1 MKKRTKSIVAVAALA
16 AVVLIGVVAATK
28 GRSKAVDVKIEAV
41 GTRDLVAS
49 VTASGQ
55 VASHTKVDVA
65 SDVSGRIT
73 RLAVKEGDMVKKGQ
87 FLLEIDPSQYQ
98 AAVGRNVAAVASSRA
113 QVEQAKATLAQAQST
128 YQRTADLQKRNP
140 KLVSADQVDQ
150 LLTAVKVNQA
160 LVDNATHGVAQ
171 AEAALR
177 DAQSSLDKTTIVS
190 PIDGQVTRLN
200 VEQGETAIQGTLNKD
215 AATLLTVSD
224 MNNLETKVK
233 VNETD
238 VAHVKVGD
246 SAIVQIDAFP
256 DTTFRGRV
264 TEISN
269 SSLTAA
275 TTTSNGSSQADQA
288 VDYYVTVQLLN
299 PPAQTRPDF
308 SATAKIITDTRPHAL
323 AIPIIALTIRENGP
337 VSNGGDSAST
347 VGKTPVKE
355 VGKKD
360 ADGVFVVGADN
371 KVTFRPVK
379 VGIAGEQYFEVL
391 SGLKPGEKIV
401 SGTYQAIRDLKDGT
415 VVRAA
420 KPAKKGD
427 STKSS

>member
-1 MKKRTKSIVAVAALA
+1 MQKRTKTIVAVAAVAVLVLVGVIA
-16 AVVLIGVVAATK
+16 ARN
-28 GRSKAVDVKIEAV
+28 GRDKAVEVKIDPV

-55 VASHTKVDVA
+55 VASHTKIAVA

-73 RLAVKEGDMVKKGQ
+73 RLAVKEGDIVKKGQ

-98 AAVGRNVAAVASSRA
+98 AAVVRNQAAVASSKA
-113 QVEQAKATLAQAQST
+113 QVAQAAANLAQAKSS
-128 YQRTADLQKRNP
+128 YQRTADLKQRNP
-140 KLVSADQVDQ
+140 TLVSADQVD
-150 LLTAVKVNQA
+150 LLMTAVKVNQA
-160 LVDNATHGVAQ
+160 QLDNAQHGVAQ
-171 AEAALR
+171 AQAALL
-177 DAQSSLDKTTIVS
+177 DAQSSLAKTTIVS

-200 VEQGETAIQGTLNKD
+200 VEAGETAIQGTLNKD

-224 MNNLETKVK
+224 MSNLETKVK

-246 SAIVQIDAFP
+246 SAVVQIDAFP
-256 DTTFRGRV
+256 DTTFRGQV

-269 SSLTAA
+269 SSLNP
-275 TTTSNGSSQADQA
+275 TTSTSAASDQA
-288 VDYYVTVQLLN
+288 VDYYVTVRLLN

-308 SATAKIITDTRPHAL
+308 SATAKIITDTRKHVM
-323 AIPIIALTIRENGP
+323 AIPIIALTIREDTP
-337 VSNGGDSAST
+337 LSASDSAAA

-360 ADGVFVVGADN
+360 VDGVFVVGADN

-401 SGTYQAIRDLKDGT
+401 TGTYQAIRGLKDGT
-415 VVRAA
+415 LVRAV
-420 KPAKKGD
+420 KPATKGD
-427 STKSS
+427 TTKSS

>member
-1 MKKRTKSIVAVAALA
+1 MQKRTKIIVGVVAVAVLVAGGVF
-16 AVVLIGVVAATK
+16 AVK
-28 GRSKAVDVKIEAV
+28 HKSDSAVEVKIEPV

-55 VASHTKVDVA
+55 VASHTKIAVA

-73 RLAVKEGDMVKKGQ
+73 RLAVKEGDIVKKGQ
-87 FLLEIDPSQYQ
+87 FLLEIDPSTYQ
-98 AAVGRNVAAVASSRA
+98 AAVGRNEAAVASSKA
-113 QVEQAKATLAQAQST
+113 QVAQAAANLAQAKSS
-128 YQRTADLQKRNP
+128 YQRTADLKQRNP
-140 KLVSADQVDQ
+140 TLVSADQVDQ
-150 LLTAVKVNQA
+150 LMTAVKVNQA
-160 LVDNATHGVAQ
+160 QLDNAQHGVAQ
-171 AEAALR
+171 AQASLR
-177 DAQSSLDKTTIVS
+177 DAQSSLAKTTIVS

-200 VEQGETAIQGTLNKD
+200 VEAGETAIQGTLNKD

-224 MNNLETKVK
+224 MSNLETKVK

-256 DTTFRGRV
+256 DTTFRGQV

-269 SSLTAA
+269 SSLNP
-275 TTTSNGSSQADQA
+275 TTSTSATADQA
-288 VDYYVTVQLLN
+288 VDYYVTVRLLN
-299 PPAQTRPDF
+299 PPPQTRPDF
-308 SATAKIITDTRPHAL
+308 SATAKIITDTRKKAM
-323 AIPIIALTIRENGP
+323 AIPIIALTIRENDP
-337 VSNGGDSAST
+337 VNDGDSAAA

-360 ADGVFVVGADN
+360 VDGVFVVGADN

-401 SGTYQAIRDLKDGT
+401 TGTYQAIRGLKDGT
-415 VVRAA
+415 LVRAV
-420 KPAKKGD
+420 KPATKGD

>member
-1 MKKRTKSIVAVAALA
+1 MQKRTKTIVAVAALA
-16 AVVLIGVVAATK
+16 VVILVGVVAAK
-28 GRSKAVDVKIEAV
+28 NGRNKAVEVKIEPV

-73 RLAVKEGDMVKKGQ
+73 RLAVKEGDIVKKGQ

-113 QVEQAKATLAQAQST
+113 QVEQARATLAQAQST

-140 KLVSADQVDQ
+140 TLVSADQVDQ
-150 LLTAVKVNQA
+150 LRTAVKVNQA

-177 DAQSSLDKTTIVS
+177 DAQSSLNKTTIVS

-224 MNNLETKVK
+224 MSNLETKVK

-246 SAIVQIDAFP
+246 SAMVQIDAFP
-256 DTTFRGRV
+256 DTTFRGQV

-269 SSLTAA
+269 SSLVAA
-275 TTTSNGSSQADQA
+275 TSAQSQADQA
-288 VDYYVTVQLLN
+288 VDYYVTVRLLN
-299 PPAQTRPDF
+299 PPPQTRPDF
-308 SATAKIITDTRPHAL
+308 SATAKIITDTRRKAL
-323 AIPIIALTIRENGP
+323 SIPIIALTIRENAP
-337 VSNGGDSAST
+337 VSSSDSAAA

-391 SGLKPGEKIV
+391 SGLKPGERIV
-401 SGTYQAIRDLKDGT
+401 TGTYQAIRELKDGT

-420 KPAKKGD
+420 KAAKKGD

>member
-1 MKKRTKSIVAVAALA
+1 MQKRTKTIVAVAALA
-16 AVVLIGVVAATK
+16 VVVLVGVVAATR
-28 GRSKAVDVKIEAV
+28 GRTKAVEVKIEPV

-55 VASHTKVDVA
+55 VSSHTKVDVA

-73 RLAVKEGDMVKKGQ
+73 RLAVKEGDIVKKGQ

-113 QVEQAKATLAQAQST
+113 QVAQAKATLAQAQST

-140 KLVSADQVDQ
+140 TLVSADQVDQ

-160 LVDNATHGVAQ
+160 LVDNAMHGVAQ

-177 DAQSSLDKTTIVS
+177 DAQSSLNKTTIVS

-224 MNNLETKVK
+224 MSNLETKVK

-246 SAIVQIDAFP
+246 SAMVQIDAFP
-256 DTTFRGRV
+256 DTTFLGRV
-264 TEISN
+264 IEISN
-269 SSLTAA
+269 SSLKTVA
-275 TTTSNGSSQADQA
+275 TGTTQTDQA
-288 VDYYVTVQLLN
+288 VDYDVTVRLLN
-299 PPAQTRPDF
+299 PPPQTRPDF
-308 SATAKIITDTRPHAL
+308 SATAKIITDSRKQAL
-323 AIPIIALTIRENGP
+323 AIPIIALTIRENTP
-337 VSNGGDSAST
+337 VNSSDSAAA
-347 VGKTPVKE
+347 VGKTPTKQ

-401 SGTYQAIRDLKDGT
+401 AGTYKAIRELKDGT

>member
-1 MKKRTKSIVAVAALA
+1 MQKRTKSIVAAVALA
-16 AVVLIGVVAATK
+16 AVVLVGVIAWTQ
-28 GRSKAVDVKIEAV
+28 GRTKAVEVKIDPVTA
-41 GTRDLVAS
+41 RDLVAS

-73 RLAVKEGDMVKKGQ
+73 RLAVKEGDIVKKGQ
-87 FLLEIDPSQYQ
+87 FLLQIDPSQYQ
-98 AAVGRNVAAVASSRA
+98 AAVVRNVAAVASSHA
-113 QVEQAKATLAQAQST
+113 QVAQAKATLAQAQST
-128 YQRTADLQKRNP
+128 YNRTVDLQKRNP
-140 KLVSADQVDQ
+140 ALVSADQIDQ
-150 LLTAVKVNQA
+150 LRTAVTVNQA
-160 LVDNATHGVAQ
+160 LVDNALHGVAQ
-171 AEAALR
+171 ADAGLQ

-224 MNNLETKVK
+224 MSNLETKVK

-246 SAIVQIDAFP
+246 SAIVSIDAFP
-256 DTTFRGRV
+256 DTTFRGQV
-264 TEISN
+264 TEIAN

-275 TTTSNGSSQADQA
+275 STTAASSNTTDQA
-288 VDYYVTVQLLN
+288 VDYYVTVRLLN
-299 PPAQTRPDF
+299 PPPQTRPDF
-308 SATAKIITDTRPHAL
+308 SATTKIVTDTRKQAL
-323 AIPIIALTIRENGP
+323 SIPIIALTIRQNAP
-337 VSNGGDSAST
+337 VSSDDSAAA

-379 VGIAGEQYFEVL
+379 VGIAGEQYFEVV

-401 SGTYQAIRDLKDGT
+401 TGTYQAIRDLKDGT

>member
-28 GRSKAVDVKIEAV
+28 GRTKAVEVKIEAV

-140 KLVSADQVDQ
+140 KLVSADQIDQ

-224 MNNLETKVK
+224 MSNLETKVK

-256 DTTFRGRV
+256 DTTFRGKV

-269 SSLTAA
+269 SSLTTAA
-275 TTTSNGSSQADQA
+275 TTGTSSQADQA

-337 VSNGGDSAST
+337 VSNGGDSAAS

>member
-1 MKKRTKSIVAVAALA
+1 MQKRTKTIVAVAALA
-16 AVVLIGVVAATK
+16 VVILVGVVAAK
-28 GRSKAVDVKIEAV
+28 NGRNKAVEVKIEPV

-73 RLAVKEGDMVKKGQ
+73 RLAVKEGDIVKKGQ

-113 QVEQAKATLAQAQST
+113 QVEQARATLAQAQST

-140 KLVSADQVDQ
+140 TLVSADQVDQ
-150 LLTAVKVNQA
+150 LRTAVKVNQA

-177 DAQSSLDKTTIVS
+177 DAQSSLNKTTIVS

-224 MNNLETKVK
+224 MSNLETKVK

-246 SAIVQIDAFP
+246 SAMVQIDAFP
-256 DTTFRGRV
+256 DTTFRGQV

-269 SSLTAA
+269 SSLVAA
-275 TTTSNGSSQADQA
+275 TSAQSQADQA
-288 VDYYVTVQLLN
+288 VDYYVTVRLLN
-299 PPAQTRPDF
+299 PPPQTRPDF
-308 SATAKIITDTRPHAL
+308 SATAKIITDTRRKAL
-323 AIPIIALTIRENGP
+323 SIPIIALTIRENAP
-337 VSNGGDSAST
+337 VSSSDSAAA
-347 VGKTPVKE
+347 VGKTPVKQ

-391 SGLKPGEKIV
+391 SGLKPGERIV
-401 SGTYQAIRDLKDGT
+401 TGTYQAIRELKDGT

-420 KPAKKGD
+420 KAAKKGD

>member
-1 MKKRTKSIVAVAALA
+1 MQKRTKSIVAIIALA
-16 AVVLIGVVAATK
+16 AVVLVGVIAWTQ
-28 GRSKAVDVKIEAV
+28 GRSKAVEVKIDPV

-73 RLAVKEGDMVKKGQ
+73 RLGVKEGDMVKKGQ
-87 FLLEIDPSQYQ
+87 FLLQLDPSQYQ
-98 AAVGRNVAAVASSRA
+98 AAVVRNVAAVASSRA
-113 QVEQAKATLAQAQST
+113 QVAQAQANLAQAQST
-128 YQRTADLQKRNP
+128 YNRTFDLQKRNP
-140 KLVSADQVDQ
+140 MLVSADQVDQ
-150 LLTAVKVNQA
+150 LKTAVAVNQA
-160 LVDNATHGVAQ
+160 MVDNAVHGVAQ
-171 AEAALR
+171 AVAGLQ

-224 MNNLETKVK
+224 MTNLETKVK

-246 SAIVQIDAFP
+246 SAVVSIDAFP

-269 SSLTAA
+269 SSLTP
-275 TTTSNGSSQADQA
+275 TTSTSSSQTDQA
-288 VDYYVTVQLLN
+288 IDYYVTVRLLN
-299 PPAQTRPDF
+299 PPPDTRPDF
-308 SATAKIITDTRPHAL
+308 SATAKIVTDTRKQAL
-323 AIPIIALTIRENGP
+323 AIPIIALTIRDNAP
-337 VSNGGDSAST
+337 VSSDDSAAA

-360 ADGVFVVGADN
+360 VDGVFVVGVDN

-391 SGLKPGEKIV
+391 TGLKPGEKIV
-401 SGTYQAIRDLKDGT
+401 TGTYQAIRDLKDGT

-420 KPAKKGD
+420 KPAKIGD
-427 STKSS
+427 STKTS

>member
-1 MKKRTKSIVAVAALA
+1 MQKRTKSIVAAVALA
-16 AVVLIGVVAATK
+16 AVVLVGVIAWTQ
-28 GRSKAVDVKIEAV
+28 GRTKAVEVKIDPV

-87 FLLEIDPSQYQ
+87 FLLQIDPSQYQ
-98 AAVGRNVAAVASSRA
+98 AAVVRNVAAVASSRA
-113 QVEQAKATLAQAQST
+113 QVAQAKATLAQAQST
-128 YQRTADLQKRNP
+128 YNRTVDLQKRNP
-140 KLVSADQVDQ
+140 TLVSADQIDQ
-150 LLTAVKVNQA
+150 LRTAVTVNQA
-160 LVDNATHGVAQ
+160 LVDNALHGVAQ
-171 AEAALR
+171 AVAGLQ

-224 MNNLETKVK
+224 MGNLETKVK

-246 SAIVQIDAFP
+246 SAVVSIDAFP
-256 DTTFRGRV
+256 DTTFRGQV
-264 TEISN
+264 TEIAN

-275 TTTSNGSSQADQA
+275 STTAASSSSADQA
-288 VDYYVTVQLLN
+288 VDYYVTVRLLN
-299 PPAQTRPDF
+299 PPPQTRPDF
-308 SATAKIITDTRPHAL
+308 SATSKIITDTRKQAL
-323 AIPIIALTIRENGP
+323 SIPIIALTIRQDTP
-337 VSNGGDSAST
+337 VSGGDSAAM
-347 VGKTPVKE
+347 VGKTPAKE

-401 SGTYQAIRDLKDGT
+401 TGTYQAIRDLKDGT

-420 KPAKKGD
+420 KPAKMGD

>member
-1 MKKRTKSIVAVAALA
+1 MQKRTKTLVGLVALIAIIAVGAVAAM
-16 AVVLIGVVAATK
+16 K
-28 GRSKAVDVKIEAV
+28 GRNKAVDVKIDKV
-41 GTRDLVAS
+41 SRRDLIAS

-55 VASHTKVDVA
+55 VASHTKVNVA

-73 RLAVKEGDMVKKGQ
+73 RLAIKEGDFVKKGQ
-87 FLLEIDPSQYQ
+87 FLLEIDPSQYE
-98 AAVGRNVAAVASSRA
+98 AAVGRSQAAVASSRA
-113 QVEQAKATLAQAQST
+113 QVEQARATLAQAQST

-140 KLVSADQVDQ
+140 TLVSPDQVDQ
-150 LLTAVKVNQA
+150 LRTAVKVNQA

-177 DAQSSLDKTTIVS
+177 DARSSLNKTTIVS

-224 MNNLETKVK
+224 MSNLETKVK

-246 SAIVQIDAFP
+246 SAMVQIDAFP

-269 SSLTAA
+269 SSLVAATAA
-275 TTTSNGSSQADQA
+275 SANADQA
-288 VDYYVTVQLLN
+288 VDYYVTVRLLN
-299 PPAQTRPDF
+299 PPPQTRPDF
-308 SATAKIITDTRPHAL
+308 SATAKIITDTRRQSL
-323 AIPIIALTIRENGP
+323 AIPIIALTIRENAP
-337 VSNGGDSAST
+337 VTGGDSAASM
-347 VGKTPVKE
+347 GKAPVKE

-360 ADGVFVVGADN
+360 VDGVFVVGADN

-391 SGLKPGEKIV
+391 SGLKPDEKIV
-401 SGTYQAIRDLKDGT
+401 TGTYQAIRDLKDGT

-420 KPAKKGD
+420 KPPKKGD

>member
-1 MKKRTKSIVAVAALA
+1 MQKRTKTIVAVAALA
-16 AVVLIGVVAATK
+16 VVVLVAVVAATK
-28 GRSKAVDVKIEAV
+28 GRNKAVDVKIDAV
-41 GTRDLVAS
+41 GNRDLVAS

-128 YQRTADLQKRNP
+128 FQRTADLQKRNP
-140 KLVSADQVDQ
+140 TLVSADQVDQ
-150 LLTAVKVNQA
+150 LRTAVKVNQA

-177 DAQSSLDKTTIVS
+177 DAQSSLNKTTIVS

-224 MNNLETKVK
+224 MSNLETKVK

-246 SAIVQIDAFP
+246 SAMVQIDAFP
-256 DTTFRGRV
+256 DTTFRGQV

-269 SSLTAA
+269 SSLVA
-275 TTTSNGSSQADQA
+275 TTSTTAQTDQA
-288 VDYYVTVQLLN
+288 VDYYVTVRLLN
-299 PPAQTRPDF
+299 PPPQTRPDF
-308 SATAKIITDTRPHAL
+308 SATAKIITDTRKQSL
-323 AIPIIALTIRENGP
+323 AIPIIALTIRENAP
-337 VSNGGDSAST
+337 VNGGDSAAA
-347 VGKTPVKE
+347 VGKAPVKQ

-401 SGTYQAIRDLKDGT
+401 TGTYQAIRELKDGT

>member
-1 MKKRTKSIVAVAALA
+1 MQKRTKTIVGVAALA
-16 AVVLIGVVAATK
+16 VIVLVGVVAATK
-28 GRSKAVDVKIEAV
+28 GRSKAVEVKIDPV

-73 RLAVKEGDMVKKGQ
+73 RLAVKEGDIVKKGQ

-128 YQRTADLQKRNP
+128 YKRTADLQKRNP
-140 KLVSADQVDQ
+140 ALVSADQVDQ

-177 DAQSSLDKTTIVS
+177 DAQSSLNKTTIVS

-224 MNNLETKVK
+224 MSNLETKVK

-246 SAIVQIDAFP
+246 SAQVQIDAFP
-256 DTTFRGRV
+256 DTTFRGQV

-269 SSLTAA
+269 SSLVAA
-275 TTTSNGSSQADQA
+275 TTSNAQTDQA
-288 VDYYVTVQLLN
+288 VDYYVTVRLLN
-299 PPAQTRPDF
+299 PPPQTRPDF
-308 SATAKIITDTRPHAL
+308 SATAKIITDTRKQSL
-323 AIPIIALTIRENGP
+323 AIPIIALTIRENTP
-337 VSNGGDSAST
+337 VASGGDSAAA
-347 VGKTPVKE
+347 VGKTPTKQ

-401 SGTYQAIRDLKDGT
+401 TGTYQAIRELKDGT

>member
-1 MKKRTKSIVAVAALA
+1 MQKRTKTIVAVAALA
-16 AVVLIGVVAATK
+16 VVILVGVVAAK
-28 GRSKAVDVKIEAV
+28 NGRNKAVEVKIEPV

-73 RLAVKEGDMVKKGQ
+73 RLAVKEGDIVKKGQ

-113 QVEQAKATLAQAQST
+113 QVEQARATLAQAQST

-140 KLVSADQVDQ
+140 TLVSADQVDQ
-150 LLTAVKVNQA
+150 LRTAVKVNQA

-177 DAQSSLDKTTIVS
+177 DAQSSLNKTTLVS

-224 MNNLETKVK
+224 MSNLETKVK

-246 SAIVQIDAFP
+246 SAMVQIDAFP
-256 DTTFRGRV
+256 DTTFRGQV

-269 SSLTAA
+269 SSLVAA
-275 TTTSNGSSQADQA
+275 TSAQSQADQA
-288 VDYYVTVQLLN
+288 VDYYVTVRLLN
-299 PPAQTRPDF
+299 PPPQTRPDF
-308 SATAKIITDTRPHAL
+308 SATAKIITDTRRKAL
-323 AIPIIALTIRENGP
+323 SIPIIALTIRENAP
-337 VSNGGDSAST
+337 VSSSDSAAA

-391 SGLKPGEKIV
+391 SGLKPGERIV
-401 SGTYQAIRDLKDGT
+401 TGTYQAIRELKDGT

-420 KPAKKGD
+420 KAAKKGD

>member
-1 MKKRTKSIVAVAALA
+1 MQKRTKTIVGIAALA
-16 AVVLIGVVAATK
+16 VVVLVGVVAARNGRDK
-28 GRSKAVDVKIEAV
+28 GVDVKIEPV
-41 GTRDLVAS
+41 GNRDLVAS

-73 RLAVKEGDMVKKGQ
+73 RLAIKEGDIVKKGQ

-98 AAVGRNVAAVASSRA
+98 AAVGRNEAAVASSHA
-113 QVEQAKATLAQAQST
+113 QVEQARANLSQAKST

-140 KLVSADQVDQ
+140 TLVSADQVDQ
-150 LLTAVKVNQA
+150 LQTAVKVNQA
-160 LVDNATHGVAQ
+160 MFDNATHGVAQ

-177 DAQSSLDKTTIVS
+177 DAQSSLNKTTIVS
-190 PIDGQVTRLN
+190 PIDGQITRLN
-200 VEQGETAIQGTLNKD
+200 VEAGETAIQGTLNKD

-224 MNNLETKVK
+224 MSNLETKVK

-256 DTTFRGRV
+256 DTTFRGQV

-269 SSLTAA
+269 SSLTP
-275 TTTSNGSSQADQA
+275 TTTATAQADQA
-288 VDYYVTVQLLN
+288 VDYYVTVRLLN
-299 PPAQTRPDF
+299 PPPQTRPDF
-308 SATAKIITDTRPHAL
+308 SATAKIITDTRKQAL
-323 AIPIIALTIRENGP
+323 AIPIIALTIRENAP
-337 VSNGGDSAST
+337 VNGGDSAAS
-347 VGKTPVKE
+347 VGKTPVKD

-401 SGTYQAIRDLKDGT
+401 TGTYQAIRELKDGT
-415 VVRAA
+415 VVRAV

>member
-224 MNNLETKVK
+224 MSNLETKVK

-256 DTTFRGRV
+256 DTTFRGKV

-269 SSLTAA
+269 SSLTTAAA
-275 TTTSNGSSQADQA
+275 TSAGSQADQA

-337 VSNGGDSAST
+337 VTNGGDSAAA

-379 VGIAGEQYFEVL
+379 VGIAGEQYFEVV

>member
-1 MKKRTKSIVAVAALA
+1 MQKRTKSIVGV
-16 AVVLIGVVAATK
+16 VVLIAIIAVGFVAYKK
-28 GRSKAVDVKIEAV
+28 GGDKAVEVKIEPV
-41 GTRDLVAS
+41 GNRDLVAS

-55 VASHTKVDVA
+55 VASHTKVNVA

-73 RLAVKEGDMVKKGQ
+73 RLAVKEGDIVKKGQ
-87 FLLEIDPSQYQ
+87 FLLEIDASQYQ
-98 AAVGRNVAAVASSRA
+98 AAVGRNEAAVASSRA
-113 QVEQAKATLAQAQST
+113 QVAQAQANLAQAKNT
-128 YQRTADLQKRNP
+128 YKRTADLKKINP
-140 KLVSADQVDQ
+140 ALVSADQIDQ
-150 LLTAVKVNQA
+150 LATAVKVNEA
-160 LVDNATHGVAQ
+160 MLDNATHGVAQ

-177 DAQSSLDKTTIVS
+177 DAQSSLNKTTIVS
-190 PIDGQVTRLN
+190 PIDGQITRLN
-200 VEQGETAIQGTLNKD
+200 VEAGETAIQGTLNKD

-224 MNNLETKVK
+224 MSNLETKVK

-246 SAIVQIDAFP
+246 SALVQIDAFP
-256 DTTFRGRV
+256 DTTFRGQV

-269 SSLTAA
+269 SSLTP
-275 TTTSNGSSQADQA
+275 TTTASTQTDQA
-288 VDYYVTVQLLN
+288 VDYYVTVRLLN
-299 PPAQTRPDF
+299 PPPQTRPDF
-308 SATAKIITDTRPHAL
+308 SATAKIVTDTRKQAL
-323 AIPIIALTIRENGP
+323 AIPIIALTIRENAP
-337 VSNGGDSAST
+337 VVGGDSAAA
-347 VGKTPVKE
+347 VGKPQLKN

-401 SGTYQAIRDLKDGT
+401 TGTYQAIRDLKDGT
-415 VVRAA
+415 VVRAT
-420 KPAKKGD
+420 KVAKKVD

>member
-1 MKKRTKSIVAVAALA
+1 MQKRTKTIVAVAALA
-16 AVVLIGVVAATK
+16 VVVLVGVVAATK
-28 GRSKAVDVKIEAV
+28 GRTKTVEVKIEPV
-41 GTRDLVAS
+41 GTRDLIAS

-55 VASHTKVDVA
+55 VSSHTKVDVA

-113 QVEQAKATLAQAQST
+113 QVAQARATLAQAKST

-140 KLVSADQVDQ
+140 TLVSADQVDQ

-160 LVDNATHGVAQ
+160 LVDNAMHGVAQ

-177 DAQSSLDKTTIVS
+177 DAQSSLNKTTIVS

-224 MNNLETKVK
+224 MSSLETKVK

-246 SAIVQIDAFP
+246 SARVQIDAFP
-256 DTTFRGRV
+256 DTTFRGQV

-269 SSLTAA
+269 SSLKATTAA
-275 TTTSNGSSQADQA
+275 SPQTDQA
-288 VDYYVTVQLLN
+288 VDYYVTVRLLN
-299 PPAQTRPDF
+299 PPPQTRPDF
-308 SATAKIITDTRPHAL
+308 SATAKIITDTRKQAL
-323 AIPIIALTIRENGP
+323 AIPIIALTIRENSP
-337 VSNGGDSAST
+337 VNSSDSAAS

-360 ADGVFVVGADN
+360 ADGVFVVGTDN

-391 SGLKPGEKIV
+391 NGLKPGEKIV
-401 SGTYQAIRDLKDGT
+401 TGTYQAIRELKDGT

>member
-1 MKKRTKSIVAVAALA
+1 MQKRTKTIVGVLALA
-16 AVVLIGVVAATK
+16 AIVGVGAIAATK
-28 GRSKAVDVKIEAV
+28 GRTKAVEVKIDAV
-41 GTRDLVAS
+41 DRRDLVAS

-55 VASHTKVDVA
+55 VASHTKVNVA

-73 RLAVKEGDMVKKGQ
+73 RLAVKEGDIVRKGQ
-87 FLLEIDPSQYQ
+87 FLLEIDPSQYE
-98 AAVGRNVAAVASSRA
+98 AAVGRNQAAVASSRA
-113 QVEQAKATLAQAQST
+113 QVEQARATLSQAQST

-140 KLVSADQVDQ
+140 ALVSADQVDQ
-150 LLTAVKVNQA
+150 LRTAVKVNQA

-171 AEAALR
+171 AQAALR
-177 DAQSSLDKTTIVS
+177 DAMSSLNKTTIVS

-224 MNNLETKVK
+224 MSNLETKVK

-246 SAIVQIDAFP
+246 SAQVQIDAFP
-256 DTTFRGRV
+256 DTTFRGQV

-269 SSLTAA
+269 SSLVA
-275 TTTSNGSSQADQA
+275 TTATSGQTDQA
-288 VDYYVTVQLLN
+288 VDYYVTVRLLN
-299 PPAQTRPDF
+299 PPPQTRPDF
-308 SATAKIITDTRPHAL
+308 SATAKVITDTRKQSL
-323 AIPIIALTIRENGP
+323 AIPIIALTIRENAP
-337 VSNGGDSAST
+337 VEGGDSAAS
-347 VGKTPVKE
+347 VGKAPVKQ

-401 SGTYQAIRDLKDGT
+401 TGTYQAIRELKDGT

-420 KPAKKGD
+420 KPAKKSD